1 MREAREKRWHD
12 AVREDLRHLGLL
24 MVLAGVVGFF
34 FEPSLAHSAGL
45 VALGLVVWGG
55 SVYYFYLRKSQTQS
69 KSKPKPKRTRRRK
82 S

>member
-1 MREAREKRWHD
+1 MKEARDTRWHD

-45 VALGLVVWGG
+45 AALGLVVWGYF
-55 SVYYFYLRKSQTQS
+55 VYYLRKQQ
-69 KSKPKPKRTRRRK
+69 SKPKPKRTHRRK